1 MMDKKAR
8 DTAAKYPLP
17 IRAVH
22 WLRACLVLGLLAC
35 GWYMTGLPEGDLS
48 SFLYKNH
55 KKFGILVW
63 LVAVLHLGLRWRYKS
78 VLPSAPQALAA
89 WEKLLSHLIHR
100 LIIALTLLV
109 PMMGYLLSS
118 TFTQSDGVP
127 FFFIARLPDFLPKND
142 AAFEVFQTLH
152 KYSAYLLLACVVLH
166 VAGALKH
173 RFQDKGGKTDVLPR
187 MM

>member
-8 DTAAKYPLP
+8 DTVEKYPLSM
-17 IRAVH
+17 RAVH
-22 WLRACLVLGLLAC
+22 WLRACLVLGLLVC

-63 LVAVLHLGLRWRYKS
+63 LVALLHLGLRWRYKS